1 MALRI
6 EDYALLSDLS
16 SCALVGN
23 DGSIDWLTFPRFD
36 SQAPFAALLGNAHDN
51 GRWLLAPSEPVESV
65 ERHYRDSSLVLE
77 TVFHTASGVVAV
89 IDCMP
94 PGDDRHDLIRVVRG
108 IEGTVHMQMHLTIRF
123 DYGSIIPWVRQVP
136 GGTEAIGGPDALRLS
151 TPVDLHGEDLATVAA
166 FDVHDGSQVPF
177 SLTWFHSSE
186 TAPQPI
192 DAITAV
198 ATTEAWW
205 ADWSSGCTYVGDYA
219 DEVRRSATVLKGLT
233 LERTGG
239 LVAAATTSLPEE
251 LGGERNW
258 DYRYCW
264 LRDATFSLMA
274 LQNAGFDAEAAAWRD
289 WLLRAVAGDPAQL
302 QIMYGPAGERRL
314 TENEVGWLAGYEG
327 SAPVRIGNA
336 AHGQFQLDVYGE
348 VLDALHQSAVDGAV
362 IDANT
367 WSLSRNLIAFV
378 RDHWQDPDDGIWE
391 MRGKRR
397 HFTHSK
403 VMAWVAVDRAIS
415 TVEHFGSD
423 QLHLHATAHH
433 REVDLGAWRE
443 LRAEIA
449 EDVLA
454 NGVDADG
461 AFVQSYGS
469 TDYDAALLLVPLV
482 GFLPPDDD
490 RVAATVKAVEDH
502 LLVDGFVRRYVN
514 TDEDGLAGD
523 EATFLMCSFWL
534 ADNYALLGRL
544 DEAVE
549 LFERLAGLC
558 NDVGLL
564 SEEYD
569 PVTGR
574 MLGNFP
580 QAFSH
585 VSLINSAGNIFAARQ
600 KRQKATDGFTGAAD
614 KRRTHPN

>member
-23 DGSIDWLTFPRFD
+23 DGSIDWLTFPRYD
-36 SQAPFAALLGNAHDN
+36 SSAIFAALLGDAHDN
-51 GRWLLAPSEPVESV
+51 GRWLLAPDEPVESV

-77 TVFHTASGVVAV
+77 TVFHTANGVVAV

-94 PGDDRHDLIRVVRG
+94 PGDDRHDLMRLVECRDGRVAMR
-108 IEGTVHMQMHLTIRF
+108 MHLTVRF
-123 DYGSIIPWVRQVP
+123 DYGSTIPWVRHVP
-136 GGTEAIGGPDALRLS
+136 GGTEAIAGPDAIRLA
-151 TPVDLHGEDLATVAA
+151 TPVELRGEDLATVASFSVRA
-166 FDVHDGSQVPF
+166 GDRVPF
-177 SLTWFHSSE
+177 GMCWFPSNES
-186 TAPQPI
+186 APQPI

-205 ADWSSGCTYVGDYA
+205 SDWMSGCTYDGDYA
-219 DEVRRSATVLKGLT
+219 DEVRRSAVVLKGLT

-274 LQNAGFDAEAAAWRD
+274 LQNAGFEDEAVAWRN

-302 QIMYGPAGERRL
+302 QIMYGPGGERRL
-314 TENEVGWLAGYEG
+314 TEIELDWLDGYEG
-327 SAPVRIGNA
+327 STPVRVGNA

-348 VLDALHQSAVDGAV
+348 VLDALHQSAVDGSE

-367 WSLSRNLIAFV
+367 WSLSRNLIDFV
-378 RDHWQDPDDGIWE
+378 AEHWRDPDDGIWE
-391 MRGKRR
+391 VRGGRR

-403 VMAWVAVDRAIS
+403 VMAWVAVDRAIA

-423 QLHLHATAHH
+423 ELHLRATAHH
-433 REVDLGAWRE
+433 RPVDLDDWRA
-443 LRAEIA
+443 LRSEIA
-449 EDVLA
+449 DDVLA
-454 NGVDADG
+454 HGVNADG

-469 TDYDAALLLVPLV
+469 DSFDAALLLVPLV
-482 GFLPPDDD
+482 GFLPPDDH
-490 RVAATVKAVEDH
+490 RVIATVKAVEEN
-502 LLVDGFVRRYVN
+502 LLVDGLVRRYVN
-514 TDEDGLAGD
+514 TEHDGLAGQ

-544 DEAVE
+544 DEATE

-569 PVTGR
+569 PVAGR

-585 VSLINSAGNIFAARQ
+585 VSLINSAGNIFSARQ
-600 KRQKATDGFTGAAD
+600 KQAKATDGFTGASE
-614 KRRTHPN
+614 KRRKHPG